1 METSYNAVMLLQ
13 TKYKIDA
20 YTIIPMKRFVKPP
33 TPHQVEGRLS
43 AGVVYSHFFKK
54 EQM

>member
-1 METSYNAVMLLQ
+1 MLLQ

-33 TPHQVEGRLS
+33 HQVEGRLS
-43 AGVVYSHFFKK
+43 AGVVYSHFFKN